1 MGTIILKW
9 TISKPLYDQGVFMMQ
24 CEHVK
29 ISRYIMWNLWNVNNL
44 TAKDEKQID
53 VEYPDSPCSL
63 LSSWSVL
70 PFLAVSTFWEL
81 QTKFLRNIL

>member
-29 ISRYIMWNLWNVNNL
+29 ISRYIMWNLCNVNNVA
-44 TAKDEKQID
+44 AKDEK
-53 VEYPDSPCSL
+53 
-63 LSSWSVL
+63 
-70 PFLAVSTFWEL
+70 
-81 QTKFLRNIL
+81 